1 MMLKT
6 IGAIVLVVIVFS
18 LMIAFMAKGANS

>member
-1 MMLKT
+1 VMLKT